1 MTHIDQLMDPGLLAA
16 MISEGYIRQKRHPI
30 EPFILYSYTEAA
42 QYGGVWNDATRQC
55 RGLITDVGGNIQAR
69 PWSKFF
75 NHNQPEAGNL
85 DLDAP
90 VEVTD
95 KADGSLGIGWLDGA
109 DQFRIATRG
118 SFQSEQAQWADQYYW
133 NHLRDGWLPEPG
145 LTYLFEI
152 IYPQNRIV
160 LDYGQRE
167 DLILLGVVDTETGA
181 DLPDWMDVDWPAS
194 RAERFSHRTL
204 HEALAAEP
212 RPNAEGLVVR
222 FTDTGQRVKIKQD
235 DYVALHKIVTGLTER
250 SVWEALA
257 NDRWDEF
264 VSVVPDEFHPWC
276 ESIRARLNAEFTA
289 LWTKAR
295 TAYIDITDGD
305 PYMDR
310 KTFALEASKHP
321 DLRPYLFMML
331 DANHAKLDAAIW
343 RAIKPAGDTYMTSI
357 GNAA

>member
-1 MTHIDQLMDPGLLAA
+1 MTHIDQLMDPGLLAT
-16 MISEGYIRQKRHPI
+16 MISEGYIRERHHPS
-30 EPFILYSYTEAA
+30 EPLRLLSYTETA
-42 QYGGVWNDATRQC
+42 QYEGVWNDATRQC
-55 RGLITDVGGNIQAR
+55 RGLIIDHDGIVQAR
-69 PWSKFF
+69 PWPKFF
-75 NHNQPEAGNL
+75 NHNQPEAGDL

-95 KADGSLGIGWLDGA
+95 KADGSLGIGWVGSDGE
-109 DQFRIATRG
+109 FRIATRG
-118 SFQSEQAQWADQYYW
+118 SFQSEQAQWAARFYRERFEGAW
-133 NHLRDGWLPEPG
+133 WPALRT
-145 LTYLFEI
+145 TYLFEI
-152 IYPQNRIV
+152 IYPANRIV
-160 LDYGQRE
+160 LDYGQRQ
-167 DLILLGVVDTETGA
+167 DLMLLGVVDTDTGL
-181 DLPDWMDVDWPAS
+181 DRPGWSNSTWPGG
-194 RAERFSHRTL
+194 RTEQFPHRTL
-204 HEALAAEP
+204 RDALAAEP

-257 NDRWDEF
+257 NDRWDQF

-276 ESIRARLNAEFTA
+276 ETTRARLDTEFTA
-289 LWTKAR
+289 LWTRAR
-295 TAYIDITDGD
+295 TAYIGITDGD

-310 KTFALEASKHP
+310 KTFALEAAKYP

-357 GNAA
+357 GDAA